1 MDYRRDGQN
10 DQHQTEPS
18 HTEQQNKE
26 NQKLIGHSEQELL
39 DAPVSY
45 EAGRQETA
53 SALEME
59 KQETAVKKEKK
70 RRAAWLSPILGGIIG
85 GGLMLGIA
93 PYLPSDQNQATE
105 TASANKQVQSDNFT
119 TAPITN
125 ASNIADMVEDLEPTI
140 VGISN
145 IQTSQNNTFG
155 TGGGSSSESESG
167 TGSGV
172 IFKKDSDKAYIITN
186 NHVVEGANKLTV
198 TLYNGET
205 ETAKLVGG
213 DTITDLAVLEIS
225 GKNVK
230 KVASFGDSS
239 QPRTGE
245 KVIAIGNPLG
255 QQFSGTVTQGII
267 SGLNRTID
275 VDTTQGTVEM
285 NVPQTDAAIN
295 PGNSG
300 GPLIN
305 ASGQVIGINSL
316 KVSESGVESLGFAIP
331 SNDVEPIV
339 DQPLQNGKVDRP
351 FLGVQMIDM
360 SQVPETYQENTLGLF
375 GDQLGKGVYVK
386 EVQANSPAEKA
397 GIKSEDVIV
406 KLNGKDVESSAD
418 IRQILYKDL
427 KVGDKT
433 TIQVLR
439 KGKTKTLNATLTK
452 QTESSSS

>member
-1 MDYRRDGQN
+1 M
-10 DQHQTEPS
+10 
-18 HTEQQNKE
+18 
-26 NQKLIGHSEQELL
+26 
-39 DAPVSY
+39 
-45 EAGRQETA
+45 
-53 SALEME
+53 
-59 KQETAVKKEKK
+59 
-70 RRAAWLSPILGGIIG
+70 
-85 GGLMLGIA
+85 
-93 PYLPSDQNQATE
+93 
-105 TASANKQVQSDNFT
+105 
-119 TAPITN
+119 
-125 ASNIADMVEDLEPTI
+125 
-140 VGISN
+140 
-145 IQTSQNNTFG
+145 
-155 TGGGSSSESESG
+155 
-167 TGSGV
+167 
-172 IFKKDSDKAYIITN
+172 
-186 NHVVEGANKLTV
+186 
-198 TLYNGET
+198 
-205 ETAKLVGG
+205 
-213 DTITDLAVLEIS
+213 EIS

-239 QPRTGE
+239 QLRTGE

-285 NVPQTDAAIN
+285 NVLQTDAAIN

-339 DQPLQNGKVDRP
+339 DQLLQNGKVDRP